1 MQTINL
7 IATHFKNAVLKNT
20 AVFAI
25 GVFIGIVIL
34 FASILGVQTYLNQNE
49 STTKYQEQSRKD
61 WLSNPDKNPHR
72 MAHYGNYA
80 FRKNAPLSIFEFG
93 MQPYFGSTIYL
104 EAHKQNTVNFSEA
117 SFSNSSQR
125 FGAISMTMILQMLL
139 PLLLF
144 FIGFNC
150 IAADRENGTLKIIL
164 AQGVRWQQLII
175 GKILGLMQVLLLLY
189 VPIILLIFGIGLW
202 VQKFSISTDTFLK
215 FTLFIIFHFLY
226 LLLICVITV
235 VISAISKTSKKA
247 LISLIGIWL
256 VLTIILPRGTQ
267 ALGSCLYPAPSKIA
281 FNTAIENDILKV
293 GDSHNPND
301 LHFKAIKDSLLLV
314 NKVDSVQKLPFNYS
328 GFIMTE
334 GEKISSK
341 IHNTHLESLLKVYE
355 KQNSFSQLVA
365 VLNPYIAIKNVSM
378 ALSNTDYNSFI
389 NFQKKAEEYR
399 YEMAQKMNGLQI
411 KHISNS
417 KPKPTEK
424 PHTIDKKHWQELP
437 QFQYSQNGVLSVLKN
452 EIYSIASIFLW
463 VIALIF
469 AVKKISINLKAI

>member
-1 MQTINL
+1 MQTITL
-7 IATHFKNAVLKNT
+7 IAKHFKNAVLKNT
-20 AVFAI
+20 AVFAMGI
-25 GVFIGIVIL
+25 FIGIVLL
-34 FASILGVQTYLNQNE
+34 FASILGVQTYLNQKE
-49 STTKYQEQSRKD
+49 SATKYQEQSRED

-80 FRKNAPLSIFEFG
+80 FRTSAPLSIFEFG
-93 MQPYFGSTIYL
+93 MQPFFGNIIYL
-104 EAHKQNTVNFSEA
+104 EAHKQNTVNFSET

-125 FGAISMTMILQMLL
+125 FGAISVALILQILL

-150 IAADRENGTLKIIL
+150 IAADRENGTLKILL

-189 VPIILLIFGIGLW
+189 IPTILLIFGIGLW
-202 VQKFSISTDTFLK
+202 VQNFFVSTDTVLK
-215 FTLFIIFHFLY
+215 FTLFIIFHYLY
-226 LLLICVITV
+226 LVLICIITV
-235 VISAISKTSKKA
+235 LVSAMSKTSKKA
-247 LISLIGIWL
+247 LVSLIGIWL
-256 VLTIILPRGTQ
+256 LLTIILPRGTQ
-267 ALGSCLYPAPSKIA
+267 ALGSYLYPAPSKIA
-281 FNTAIENDILKV
+281 FNAAIENDILKV
-293 GDSHNPND
+293 GDSHNPDD
-301 LHFKAIKDSLLLV
+301 LHFRAIKDSLLMAH
-314 NKVDSVQKLPFNYS
+314 KVDSVQKLPFNYS

-341 IHNTHLESLLKVYE
+341 IYNTHLESLLKVYE

-411 KHISNS
+411 KYISNS

-424 PHTIDKKHWQELP
+424 PHTIDKKHWQEL
-437 QFQYSQNGVLSVLKN
+437 QEFQYAQNGVLSVLKS
-452 EIYSIASIFLW
+452 EIYAIASIFIW
-463 VIALIF
+463 VIVLIF
-469 AVKKISINLKAI
+469 TVKQASKNLKAI

>member
-1 MQTINL
+1 VQTITL
-7 IATHFKNAVLKNT
+7 IAKHFKNAVLKNT
-20 AVFAI
+20 AVFALGI
-25 GVFIGIVIL
+25 FIGFLIL
-34 FASILGVQTYLNQNE
+34 FASTLGVQNYLNQNE
-49 STTKYQEQSRKD
+49 SATKYQEQSRKD
-61 WLSNPDKNPHR
+61 WLNNPDKNPHR

-80 FRKNAPLSIFEFG
+80 FRKSEPLSIFEFG
-93 MQPYFGSTIYL
+93 MQPYFGNTVYL

-125 FGAISMTMILQMLL
+125 FGSLSVAMILQILL

-144 FIGFNC
+144 FVGFNC
-150 IAADRENGTLKIIL
+150 IATDRENGTLKIFL

-189 VPIILLIFGIGLW
+189 VPILLLIFGIGFW
-202 VQKFSISTDTFLK
+202 VQNFSISVDTFLK
-215 FTLFIIFHFLY
+215 FTLFILFHFLY
-226 LLLICVITV
+226 LVLICVITV
-235 VISAISKTSKKA
+235 LVSATSKTSKTA

-267 ALGSCLYPAPSKIA
+267 ALGSYLYPAPSKIA
-281 FNTAIENDILKV
+281 FNAAIENDILKV

-301 LHFKAIKDSLLLV
+301 LHFKAIKDSLLLAH
-314 NKVDSVQKLPFNYS
+314 KVDSVQKLPFNYS

-341 IHNTHLESLLKVYE
+341 IYNTHLESLLKIYE
-355 KQNSFSQLVA
+355 KQNSFSRLVS
-365 VLNPYIAIKNVSM
+365 VVNPYIAIKNISM
-378 ALSNTDYNSFI
+378 ALSNSDYNSFM

-411 KHISNS
+411 KHISNK

-424 PHTIDKKHWQELP
+424 PHTIDKKHWQELR
-437 QFQYSQNGVLSVLKN
+437 QFQYAQNGVLSVLKN
-452 EIYSIASIFLW
+452 EIHSIASIFLW
-463 VIALIF
+463 VIVLIF
-469 AVKKISINLKAI
+469 AVKQASKNLKAI